1 MVLKRLFPSQ
11 KNKSIFYRGPPR
23 LSNNETKQKHTDK
36 PLLLLKS
43 KRNVGRKLLRMRF
56 LRYASKT
63 DRPKLSSFNLHLKM
77 LPKLHFKCNL
87 NVIVLFNY
95 TDMIVC
101 RLNAAT
107 RNHWAMNIDLFLFGT
122 IFNTFVL
129 NLGQF
134 SFSFE
139 FLYQSDTVQIIL
151 HRFRGYCVRKLV
163 LTMKMVEWY
172 KPKTCQLFISTMELV
187 RHHA

>member
-1 MVLKRLFPSQ
+1 
-11 KNKSIFYRGPPR
+11 
-23 LSNNETKQKHTDK
+23 
-36 PLLLLKS
+36 
-43 KRNVGRKLLRMRF
+43 MRF

-63 DRPKLSSFNLHLKM
+63 DRRKLSSSNLHVKM

-87 NVIVLFNY
+87 NVIILFNY
-95 TDMIVC
+95 TDVIVC

-107 RNHWAMNIDLFLFGT
+107 RNHWAMNIHLFLFGI

-134 SFSFE
+134 SFSYK

-151 HRFRGYCVRKLV
+151 HRFRGYCMKELV
-163 LTMKMVEWY
+163 LTVENGWVVQTKNLSIVCQY
-172 KPKTCQLFISTMELV
+172 NGTCAPPCSVCGLNACLLNSLSFVLARCPPLTRVCFNLSL
-187 RHHA
+187 A